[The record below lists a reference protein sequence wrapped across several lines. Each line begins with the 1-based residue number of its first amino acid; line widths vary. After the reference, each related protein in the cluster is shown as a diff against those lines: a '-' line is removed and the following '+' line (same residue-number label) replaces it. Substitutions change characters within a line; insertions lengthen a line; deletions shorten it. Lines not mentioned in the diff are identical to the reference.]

1 MDIILSVSLF
11 LQDIFYKKA
20 RMKIVCIGRN
30 YVEHAKELKNPLP
43 QKPIFFLKPETAI
56 LTKNRPFFYP
66 DFSEDIH
73 YEVELVI
80 KIGKNGKHIQEKF
93 AADYYNEIALGIDF
107 TARDIQQNC
116 KTKGLP
122 WEIAKGFDN
131 SAPLSKFVKMEGLP
145 PINNMGFRLEL
156 NGKVVQDGNSQNMI
170 FNVDYIISYV
180 SKYITLKM
188 GDIIFTGTPEGVGPV
203 KIGDHL
209 VGYLDG
215 KEMFNFYVK

>member
-1 MDIILSVSLF
+1 
-11 LQDIFYKKA
+11 
-20 RMKIVCIGRN
+20 MKIVCIGRN

-56 LTKNRPFFYP
+56 LSKNRPFYYP

-93 AADYYNEIALGIDF
+93 ASDYYNEIALGIDF

-116 KTKGLP
+116 KEKGLP

-131 SAPLSKFVKMEGLP
+131 SAPLSKFIGIEDLP
-145 PINNMGFRLEL
+145 DINNIGFKLEL
-156 NGKVVQDGNSQNMI
+156 NGKAVQNGNSKNMI
-170 FNVDYIISYV
+170 FNIDYIISYV
-180 SKYITLKM
+180 SKFITLKM

-203 KIGDHL
+203 KIGDKL
-209 VGYLDG
+209 VGYLEG
-215 KEMFNFYVK
+215 KEMFNFAVK